1 MANLHVTWDSGRG
14 EMNLDLDLFLPVAK
28 KHFNGILD
36 NVDLDLEHRDEH
48 HLFLEEYIS
57 ERISAI
63 EESTKDV
70 KRKYLDVRQE
80 LADVSAMVESGR
92 HPNGVPLSKSEIITM
107 SYKRESLIKSAKKTL
122 SDFNKVEALIKKYKG
137 LLDVLQRRG

>member
-1 MANLHVTWDSGRG
+1 MADLHVTWNSGRG
-14 EMNLDLDLFLPVAK
+14 EMNLNLDLFLPVAK

-48 HLFLEEYIS
+48 YLFLNEYIN

-63 EESTKDV
+63 EESTKGIK
-70 KRKYLDVRQE
+70 KRYLDVRQE
-80 LADVSAMVESGR
+80 LADVSAIIGSGR
-92 HPNGVPLSKSEIITM
+92 RPNGVPLSKSEIIMM
-107 SYKRESLIKSAKKTL
+107 SDKREYFIKSEKKTL
-122 SDFNKVEALIKKYKG
+122 SDLNKAEASIKKYKG